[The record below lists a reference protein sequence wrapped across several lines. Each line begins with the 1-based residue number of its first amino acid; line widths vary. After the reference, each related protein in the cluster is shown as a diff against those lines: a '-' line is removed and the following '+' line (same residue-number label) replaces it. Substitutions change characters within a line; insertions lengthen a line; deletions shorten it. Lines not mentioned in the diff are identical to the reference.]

1 MLFQGNAGF
10 RGTMDWWVGD
20 GPGDPVDR
28 VDGQR
33 GELAALVTGV
43 VWKAP
48 SMLVNCLG
56 RLIWFV
62 FQTQHALLAWSIRSV
77 CLLAPEPAR
86 ACLSVKCVSSN
97 VWTAVAALVI
107 NFPLHLQTRGPASA
121 LGFGERDE
129 GHLCF
134 SLMAVIRGLLFSF
147 FKVFV
152 QGAQD

>member
-1 MLFQGNAGF
+1 MEDALSGKCWLQRDHGLVGWRRSGRSGGF
-10 RGTMDWWVGD
+10 
-20 GPGDPVDR
+20 
-28 VDGQR
+28 
-33 GELAALVTGV
+33 ELAALVTGV
-43 VWKAP
+43 VWKPP

-62 FQTQHALLAWSIRSV
+62 FQSQHALLAWTIRSA

-86 ACLSVKCVSSN
+86 ACLSMKCVSSN
-97 VWTAVAALVI
+97 AWMAVAALVI
-107 NFPLHLQTRGPASA
+107 NFPLPLQTRGPAST
-121 LGFGERDE
+121 LGFGESDE

-134 SLMAVIRGLLFSF
+134 SLMAVIRGLLFNF

>member
-10 RGTMDWWVGD
+10 RGTMGWWVGD

-28 VDGQR
+28 VGGQR
-33 GELAALVTGV
+33 GELATLVTGV

-56 RLIWFV
+56 RLIWLV

-86 ACLSVKCVSSN
+86 ACLSMKCVSSN

-134 SLMAVIRGLLFSF
+134 SLMAAIRGLLFSF